1 MRSSKI
7 LIKSKEEIELIKQ
20 SCKLVS
26 KTLAFLSQ
34 NLQPGISTLK
44 LDSLAEEFIRDHNA
58 IPAFKN
64 YKPDSDHNPYP
75 YTLCTSLND
84 EVVHGM
90 PSAKTILKEGDILSI
105 DCGVWFNGYYGD
117 SAYTYAV
124 GQVSPEKMKL
134 LQVTYDALYKGI
146 HYAKEGNRVGDI
158 SYAIQTHVESNGF
171 SVVKEM
177 GGHGIGKSLHEPPQV
192 PNFGIKGK
200 GLTLKEGMVLA
211 IEPIVNY
218 GLASIY
224 RKNDGWT
231 IVTKDKSISAHYEHT
246 VLVKKH
252 EAEILTSFEFKN

>member
-1 MRSSKI
+1 MRSSKV
-7 LIKSKEEIELIKQ
+7 LIKSKEEIDLIKQ

-26 KTLAFLSQ
+26 ETLAFLSQ

-75 YTLCTSLND
+75 YTLCASLND

-90 PSAKTILKEGDILSI
+90 PSSKTILRDGDVLSI
-105 DCGVWFNGYYGD
+105 DCGVLLNGYYGD
-117 SAYTYAV
+117 SAYTYAI
-124 GQVSPEKMKL
+124 GEIAAEKMKL
-134 LQVTYDALYKGI
+134 LRVTCEALYKGI
-146 HYAKEGNRVGDI
+146 DYSKEGNRIGDV
-158 SYAIQTHVESNGF
+158 SYAIQRHVESNGF

-177 GGHGIGKSLHEPPQV
+177 VGHGIGKSLHEPPQI
-192 PNFGIKGK
+192 PNFGVKGK
-200 GLTLKEGMVLA
+200 GLMLEEGMVLA
-211 IEPIVNY
+211 IEPIVNS

-231 IVTKDKSISAHYEHT
+231 MVTRDRSISAHYEHT
-246 VLVKKH
+246 VLVKKD